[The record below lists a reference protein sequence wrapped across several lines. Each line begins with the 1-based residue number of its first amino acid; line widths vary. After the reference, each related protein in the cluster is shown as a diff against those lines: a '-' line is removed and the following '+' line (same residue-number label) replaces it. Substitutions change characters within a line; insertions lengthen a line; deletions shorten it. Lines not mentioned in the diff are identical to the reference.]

1 MQIDQIWTQHSL
13 SPAFMHVKINQSN
26 SCNSLLEM
34 YVQTYV
40 QRKTQNA
47 KYELNLTVHPTA
59 DIDTL

>member
-1 MQIDQIWTQHSL
+1 
-13 SPAFMHVKINQSN
+13 MHVKINQSN

-40 QRKTQNA
+40 QRKTRNA
-47 KYELNLTVHPTA
+47 KDELNLTVHPTA

>member
-1 MQIDQIWTQHSL
+1 
-13 SPAFMHVKINQSN
+13 MHVKINQSN